1 MASEKLGENIRTLRE
16 AKGLSPEVLAD
27 RAKVSVSFITILEGG
42 RGAERPSPVIL
53 QRIARVL
60 GVPLNKLT
68 EEP

>member
-1 MASEKLGENIRTLRE
+1 MASGNLGEKLRALRE
-16 AKGLSPEVLAD
+16 AKGLTPELLAD

-42 RGAERPSPVIL
+42 RGAERPSQVIL

>member
-1 MASEKLGENIRTLRE
+1 MASGNLGEKLRALRE
-16 AKGLSPEVLAD
+16 AKGLTPELLAD

-42 RGAERPSPVIL
+42 RGAERPSQVIL

-60 GVPLNKLT
+60 GVPLNKLM

>member
-1 MASEKLGENIRTLRE
+1 MASRNLGEKLRALRE
-16 AKGLSPEVLAD
+16 AKGLTPELLAD

-42 RGAERPSPVIL
+42 RGAERPSQVIL

-60 GVPLNKLT
+60 GVPLNKLM